1 MEPRRGLKNGAEQR
15 TLAASHVDQPLE
27 AREVVGR
34 EQRGSGPCDALGHH
48 GIEDCGVG
56 RMGGEVIEE
65 GLPEDSFEHRVA
77 GADRFVKLSERAPKK
92 RCRQK
97 QGGITLRLGMIGAKQ
112 LGEWRNTALFLPA
125 PFLW

>member
-34 EQRGSGPCDALGHH
+34 EQRGSGPCDALGHD

-77 GADRFVKLSERAPKK
+77 GAGQIRKALRA
-92 RCRQK
+92 
-97 QGGITLRLGMIGAKQ
+97 GAKEKVQ
-112 LGEWRNTALFLPA
+112 AETGRYYAA
-125 PFLW
+125 IGDDRCKAAR